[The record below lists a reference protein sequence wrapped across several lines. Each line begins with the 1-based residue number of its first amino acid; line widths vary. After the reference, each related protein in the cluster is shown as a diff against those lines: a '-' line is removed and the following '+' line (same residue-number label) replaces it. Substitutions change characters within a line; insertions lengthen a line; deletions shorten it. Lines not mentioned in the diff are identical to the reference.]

1 MASIDITVL
10 GGLSIEVEYSTG
22 YEDGECGYPGHYIEE
37 WYITAIAGR
46 TLRKGE
52 KADWLYKR
60 IAATKGTEDKI
71 VEACLEHAAD
81 DYDDSDDRY

>member
-22 YEDGECGYPGHYIEE
+22 YEDGECGYPGHYVEE

-60 IAATKGTEDKI
+60 IEAAKEEDKI

-81 DYDDSDDRY
+81 DYYDDSDDRY